1 MKIFKFCTPYL
12 KLEKKKIILYIFLA
26 IVSAIIGILS
36 PYILGNFVDYLV
48 KGGDRQIIFKFC
60 IIYSGLNLFRIIKD
74 FVSSILY
81 TKIQIKIGYNLNIF
95 IIQHIQ
101 KLSILFLS
109 KKEEAY
115 LNQRINGDSYNLI
128 TFCIETLENVFVN
141 IIFLIVPVIMLYNM
155 NKFITII
162 MLGYISL
169 YVMVYLLLK
178 EKIYIAGFKFKE
190 GQAKFFSRLFEQFK
204 YIKLIKLN
212 SIREEINNRLF
223 REFSKFFETAVQCQK
238 TNFLYN
244 SLDSIISII
253 AQITLFIIGGFHVL
267 NGSFTIGMFTIF
279 SSYFNMILNASSY
292 FFSLG
297 SSYQDSIS
305 SYNRIKEILDVD
317 VETNGN
323 IKLSNIEK
331 ISLKNVTFSYNLHDS
346 YNIIQSFS
354 YEFCKGN
361 IYSIMGSNGVGK
373 STLINLLLGIYIDE
387 HKGIISYNNINIQN
401 IDMISARKDLIGI
414 AEQEPTLINDSIL
427 YNIIFNNSTSED
439 NKKKIYQY
447 SKILNIEEF
456 MRTRTL
462 DFYLD
467 EKNTNLS
474 GGEKQKLAI
483 LKVMLKNPEV
493 IIFDEPTSALDTN
506 TSIKFIDYL
515 KSIKKDKIII
525 NITHDNALAKQSD
538 FIINLNGNLNEE
550 KK

>member
-253 AQITLFIIGGFHVL
+253 AQITLFIIGGFQVL

-467 EKNTNLS
+467 EKNTNVS

-525 NITHDNALAKQSD
+525 NITHDNALAMQSD